1 MPSQDTSVRSVL
13 EVVISRSCILG
24 YSVCVLVGNVC
35 LQCWHAKARCR
46 LCVKCNRN
54 LCDDC
59 FGKCVACASTK
70 VKVKVS
76 SNKRKAAPPKAKA
89 PPVKRRKVV
98 RPQCVVCGNFRNVA
112 HCSKCDKDKCRRCCA
127 STTGCWECLGV
138 TVRLLVVAFRLLL
151 P

>member
-1 MPSQDTSVRSVL
+1 VPSQDTSVRSVL

-89 PPVKRRKVV
+89 PPVKRRMVDRNKCECGQWKKVAYCKTCK
-98 RPQCVVCGNFRNVA
+98 RY
-112 HCSKCDKDKCRRCCA
+112 KCPSCCA
-127 STTGCWECLGV
+127 STTGCSECLGV
-138 TVRLLVVAFRLLL
+138 TVRVLVVAFAY
-151 P
+151 